1 MRIRMLKTV
10 QGSPNGHTTLS
21 YREGTEHDLTATPRE
36 RELAAVFT
44 REGWAEAATTAAA
57 PPEAVPVP
65 ALELAMPPVPLEP
78 TPEPPPAPVVEAPR
92 KRKGR

>member
-57 PPEAVPVP
+57 PSEAVP
-65 ALELAMPPVPLEP
+65 ALELAMPPVPSEP